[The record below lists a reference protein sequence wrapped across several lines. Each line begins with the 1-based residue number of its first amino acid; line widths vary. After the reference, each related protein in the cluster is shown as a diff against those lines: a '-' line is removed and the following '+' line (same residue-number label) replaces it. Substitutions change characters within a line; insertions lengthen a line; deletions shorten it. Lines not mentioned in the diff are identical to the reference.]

1 MGRIIVSENISL
13 DGVIEDPRGEES
25 LGRGDWFTWISE
37 KDREHWAQV
46 LVAEM
51 LAAEALLLGRR
62 TYEYFAARY
71 PSRGGELADRL
82 NSIPKYVLSGTLQ
95 DPQWNNS
102 AVLKGHV
109 VNEVSTLKQIVNGEI
124 VVYASGQLA
133 HALIEHDLVDELRLM
148 VYPVVLGAGVRLFG
162 ETSDKKPMRLI
173 STRTADDGLAFLT
186 YEPVRPLVLLEAD
199 KMLADI
205 YP

>member
-109 VNEVSTLKQIVNGEI
+109 VNEVSTLKQTVHGEI

-148 VYPVVLGAGVRLFG
+148 TFPFVVGAGERLLG
-162 ETSDKKPMRLI
+162 ETSSLKPMHLVD
-173 STRTADDGLAFLT
+173 TRTVGDGLALLT
-186 YEPVRPLVLLEAD
+186 YRSVRNT
-199 KMLADI
+199 
-205 YP
+205 

>member
-1 MGRIIVSENISL
+1 MGKIIVSENVSL

-71 PSRGGELADRL
+71 PSRRGELADRL
-82 NSIPKYVLSGTLQ
+82 NSIPKYVVSATLQ

-109 VNEVSTLKQIVNGEI
+109 VTEVSTLKQTLNGEI
-124 VVYASGQLA
+124 VLYASGQLA

-148 VYPVVLGAGVRLFG
+148 TFPFVVGAGERLLG
-162 ETSDKKPMRLI
+162 KTSSLKPMHLAD
-173 STRTADDGLAFLT
+173 TRTVGDGLALLT
-186 YEPVRPLVLLEAD
+186 YRSVRITSPDDSTL
-199 KMLADI
+199 I
-205 YP
+205 RQP

>member
-37 KDREHWAQV
+37 KDREQWTQV
-46 LVAEM
+46 LITEAA
-51 LAAEALLLGRR
+51 AAEALLLGRR

-82 NSIPKYVLSGTLQ
+82 NSIPKYVVSATLQ

-109 VNEVSTLKQIVNGEI
+109 VNEVSTLKQTVNGEI

-148 VYPVVLGAGVRLFG
+148 TFPFVVGAGQRLLG
-162 ETSDKKPMRLI
+162 ETSSLKPMHLVD
-173 STRTADDGLAFLT
+173 TRTVGDGLALLT
-186 YEPVRPLVLLEAD
+186 YRSVRNT
-199 KMLADI
+199 
-205 YP
+205 

>member
-37 KDREHWAQV
+37 KDREQWAQV
-46 LVAEM
+46 LITEV

-62 TYEYFAARY
+62 TYEYFATRY

-148 VYPVVLGAGVRLFG
+148 TFPFVVGAGERLLG
-162 ETSDKKPMRLI
+162 ETSSLKPMHLVD
-173 STRTADDGLAFLT
+173 TRIVGDGLALLT
-186 YEPVRPLVLLEAD
+186 YRSVRNT
-199 KMLADI
+199 
-205 YP
+205 

>member
-1 MGRIIVSENISL
+1 MGKIIVSENVSL

-71 PSRGGELADRL
+71 PSRRGELADRL
-82 NSIPKYVLSGTLQ
+82 NSIPKYVVSATLQ

-109 VNEVSTLKQIVNGEI
+109 VNEVSTLKQTVHGEI
-124 VVYASGQLA
+124 VVYASGQLS

-148 VYPVVLGAGVRLFG
+148 TFPFVVGAGERLLG
-162 ETSDKKPMRLI
+162 ETSSLKPMHLVD
-173 STRTADDGLAFLT
+173 TRIVGDGLALLT
-186 YEPVRPLVLLEAD
+186 YRSVRNT
-199 KMLADI
+199 
-205 YP
+205 

>member
-1 MGRIIVSENISL
+1 MGKIIVSENISL

-37 KDREHWAQV
+37 KDREQWAQV
-46 LVAEM
+46 LITEM

-71 PSRGGELADRL
+71 PSRTGELADRL
-82 NSIPKYVLSGTLQ
+82 NSIPKYIVSTTLQ
-95 DPQWNNS
+95 DPQWTNS
-102 AVLKGHV
+102 EVLKGHV
-109 VNEVSTLKQIVNGEI
+109 VNEVSTLKQTITGEI

-148 VYPVVLGAGVRLFG
+148 TFPFVVGAGERLY
-162 ETSDKKPMRLI
+162 SDTHSLKPMHLVD
-173 STRTADDGLAFLT
+173 TGTVGDGLALLT
-186 YEPVRPLVLLEAD
+186 YRSVRNT
-199 KMLADI
+199 
-205 YP
+205 

>member
-1 MGRIIVSENISL
+1 MGRIVLSENISL
-13 DGVIEDPRGEES
+13 DGVIEDPRGEEG
-25 LGRGDWFTWISE
+25 LGRGDWFAWVSE
-37 KDREHWAQV
+37 KDREQWAQV
-46 LVAEM
+46 LIAEV
-51 LAAEALLLGRR
+51 LAAEALLLGRH

-82 NSIPKYVLSGTLQ
+82 NSIPKYVVSATLQ

-109 VNEVSTLKQIVNGEI
+109 VNEVSTLKQTLNGEI

-148 VYPVVLGAGVRLFG
+148 TYPFVVGAGERLFSD
-162 ETSDKKPMRLI
+162 TSSAKPMHLVD
-173 STRTADDGLAFLT
+173 TRTIGDGLALLT
-186 YEPVRPLVLLEAD
+186 YRSVLNT
-199 KMLADI
+199 
-205 YP
+205 

>member
-13 DGVIEDPRGEES
+13 DGVIEDPRGEEG
-25 LGRGDWFTWISE
+25 LGRGDWFAWISE
-37 KDREHWAQV
+37 KDREQWAQV
-46 LVAEM
+46 LIAEV

-71 PSRGGELADRL
+71 PSRSGELADRL
-82 NSIPKYVLSGTLQ
+82 NSIPKYVVSATLQ
-95 DPQWNNS
+95 DPQWTNS

-109 VNEVSTLKQIVNGEI
+109 VNEVSTLKQTANGEI

-148 VYPVVLGAGVRLFG
+148 TFPFVVGAGERLYSD
-162 ETSDKKPMRLI
+162 TSSLKPMHLVDTRNIGEGLALLTYRSVRNTSADD
-173 STRTADDGLAFLT
+173 STRIR
-186 YEPVRPLVLLEAD
+186 RP
-199 KMLADI
+199 
-205 YP
+205 

>member
-37 KDREHWAQV
+37 KDREQWAQV
-46 LVAEM
+46 LIAE
-51 LAAEALLLGRR
+51 LAAAEALLLGRR
-62 TYEYFAARY
+62 TYEYFATRY

-133 HALIEHDLVDELRLM
+133 HALIQHDLVDELRLM
-148 VYPVVLGAGVRLFG
+148 TFPFVVGAGQRLLG
-162 ETSDKKPMRLI
+162 ETSSLKPMHLVD
-173 STRTADDGLAFLT
+173 TRIVGDGLALLT
-186 YEPVRPLVLLEAD
+186 YRSVRNT
-199 KMLADI
+199 
-205 YP
+205 

>member
-25 LGRGDWFTWISE
+25 LGRGDWFTWICE

-109 VNEVSTLKQIVNGEI
+109 VTEVSTLKQTLNGEI
-124 VVYASGQLA
+124 VLYASGQLA

-148 VYPVVLGAGVRLFG
+148 TFPFVVGAGERLLG
-162 ETSDKKPMRLI
+162 ETSSLKPMHLVD
-173 STRTADDGLAFLT
+173 TRIVGDGLALLT
-186 YEPVRPLVLLEAD
+186 YRSVRNT
-199 KMLADI
+199 
-205 YP
+205 

>member
-13 DGVIEDPRGEES
+13 DGVIEDPRGEEG
-25 LGRGDWFTWISE
+25 LGRGDWFAWVSE
-37 KDREHWAQV
+37 KDREQWAQV
-46 LVAEM
+46 LIAEV

-71 PSRGGELADRL
+71 PSRSGELADRL
-82 NSIPKYVLSGTLQ
+82 NSIPKYVVSATLQ
-95 DPQWNNS
+95 DPQWTNS

-109 VNEVSTLKQIVNGEI
+109 VNEVSTLKQTVNGEI

-148 VYPVVLGAGVRLFG
+148 TFPFVVGAGERLYSD
-162 ETSDKKPMRLI
+162 TSSLKPMHLVD
-173 STRTADDGLAFLT
+173 SRTIGDALALLT
-186 YEPVRPLVLLEAD
+186 YHSVRNT
-199 KMLADI
+199 
-205 YP
+205 